1 MRSDIE
7 VMRMM
12 ALEGIEPV
20 DRESTAGIIAD
31 KLRAAIMS
39 GTLEPGTQLGE
50 AELAGQLEV
59 SRGPLREAMQRLV
72 QEGLLRSERHRG
84 LFVIELDEAG
94 ILDVYRVRQVI
105 EHAAA
110 QLMLERADIDDIADR
125 LAAVHD
131 RMYRAASDDDRRAL
145 SEADLDFHEAFV
157 AESGSLRL
165 VRMTRTL
172 LVETRMCIS
181 AMAEAYEFPDV
192 VVDEHGAMVEAVRAM
207 DHERLLAL
215 LDAHMDDALRRLTTA
230 YAELSN

>member
-1 MRSDIE
+1 
-7 VMRMM
+7 MM

-20 DRESTAGIIAD
+20 DRKSTAGIIAD
-31 KLRAAIMS
+31 KLRDAIMQ
-39 GTLEPGTQLGE
+39 GALEPGTQLGE
-50 AELAGQLEV
+50 AELAGQLGV

-94 ILDVYRVRQVI
+94 IIDVYRVRQVI

-110 QLMLERADIDDIADR
+110 GLMLERDVKQVAGR
-125 LAAVHD
+125 LAEVHD
-131 RMYRAASDDDRRAL
+131 RMYRAANDNDRRAL
-145 SEADLDFHEAFV
+145 SEADLEFHEAFV

-181 AMAEAYEFPDV
+181 AMAEAYEFPNE
-192 VVDEHGAMVEAVRAM
+192 VVDEHGAIVEAVRAK
-207 DHERLLAL
+207 DRKRLIAL
-215 LDAHMDDALRRLTTA
+215 LDSHMDDALRRLTSA

>member
-1 MRSDIE
+1 MG
-7 VMRMM
+7 
-12 ALEGIEPV
+12 LEGIEPV
-20 DRESTAGIIAD
+20 DRKSTAGIIAD
-31 KLRAAIMS
+31 ELRAAIMR
-39 GTLEPGTQLGE
+39 GTLESGTQLGE
-50 AELAGQLEV
+50 AELAAQLGV

-110 QLMLERADIDDIADR
+110 HLMLQRDDVSQVADR
-125 LAAVHD
+125 LAEVHE
-131 RMYRAASDDDRRAL
+131 RMYRAADDNDRRAL
-145 SEADLDFHEAFV
+145 SEADLEFHEAFV

-181 AMAEAYEFPDV
+181 AMAEAYEFPKE
-192 VVDEHGAMVEAVRAM
+192 VVDEHGLIVEAVRTK
-207 DHERLLAL
+207 DKRRLVAL
-215 LDAHMDDALRRLTTA
+215 LDAHMQDALRRLTTA
-230 YAELSN
+230 YAELSS